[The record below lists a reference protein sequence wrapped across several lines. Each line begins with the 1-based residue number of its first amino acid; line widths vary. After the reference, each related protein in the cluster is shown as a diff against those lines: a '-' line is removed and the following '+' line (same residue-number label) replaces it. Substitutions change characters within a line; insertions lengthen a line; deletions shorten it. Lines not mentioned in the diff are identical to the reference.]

1 MFVLLPPR
9 KRYGLK
15 SKSQLPCTVFASVL
29 LGLVAVLLFPGVAP
43 AGDASW
49 WGSSAWWDWSDFR
62 GAIGARVFLARLVSA
77 TLTKGGQ
84 DFNLR
89 DEYGFADEPE
99 PFKECW
105 GVLYIDRLGLHFSA
119 EENNYVGQPDPIKL
133 QRLGL
138 TVAGPT
144 GSLAA
149 ELQFSSS
156 RLGVDL
162 DLIRYPFFRF
172 GIDYDYYLTQ
182 VKFLDYNGAR
192 YTGVSP
198 MTLGFHARA
207 IPGHIREIPF
217 TVQARFRFPMPLVN
231 RQAESKITDWEIS
244 GGLRP
249 AVWETSLYGHATFSF
264 DIEAGFR
271 SVSLDANPQK
281 TTPGNFITTDQY
293 GNQFVNINDD
303 GNPDV
308 NLKARWQG
316 AFFQVGMIF

>member
-1 MFVLLPPR
+1 M
-9 KRYGLK
+9 K
-15 SKSQLPCTVFASVL
+15 SKSQPKWTALASVF
-29 LGLVAVLLFPGVAP
+29 LVLMAVLVSPSHCL
-43 AGDASW
+43 AGDSSW

-62 GAIGARVFLARLVSA
+62 GGIGARVFLARLASA
-77 TLTKGGQ
+77 TLTKGGR
-84 DFNLR
+84 DFDLR
-89 DEYGFADEPE
+89 DEYGFSDAPE
-99 PFKECW
+99 PFTELW
-105 GVLYIDRLGLHFSA
+105 GIFYIDRLGLHFSA
-119 EENNYVGQPDPIKL
+119 EGNNLVGQPDPIKL
-133 QRLGL
+133 QTLGL
-138 TVAGPT
+138 TVAGLT
-144 GSLAA
+144 GSLGA

-156 RLGVDL
+156 RLGLDL

-172 GIDYDYYLTQ
+172 GIEYDYYLSQ
-182 VKFLDYNGAR
+182 VKFLDYNAAR

-198 MTLGFHARA
+198 MTLGFYTRA
-207 IPGHIREIPF
+207 IPGHIREVPF

-281 TTPGNFITTDQY
+281 TTPGNFITTDAY
-293 GNQFVNINDD
+293 GNQFLNIQDD

-316 AFFQVGMIF
+316 AFLQVGMFF